1 MRKNGRREA
10 SRKRPRRFLVVSLL
24 FGLVSWAGLP
34 SDSFAESTP
43 ASSFHDLLGPLGL
56 RPADLHLKPETFPT
70 DPWRLSLTDELLT
83 RPIPTAIRLE
93 AAAWNIG
100 SAGTPREILTD
111 LAELVDLSPPSPPPG
126 RSAVGFPVPDA
137 SGIPEDLPRALGEF
151 IILLGRAD
159 RMVEEALSPLDR
171 ETRAFLRSRIDLL
184 GIGRDD
190 PETDWDERE
199 AVRYLRAA
207 EQVDRSTIVAAGLLT
222 LLGLEA
228 FLVTVDRLRRGGM
241 LSGLDGAGTPLLDFS
256 TPWGR
261 VLVGGTERNIYHDS
275 ALLILDLGG
284 DDVYLNQA
292 GGTEEGQ
299 PVAVVVDL
307 EGDDLYM
314 TETTGA
320 QGAGLLGIGLL
331 VDLAGDDEYRAGD
344 LAQGAS
350 LFGVGIH
357 WDREGR
363 DSYHAKRMAQGAG
376 AFGIGILLE
385 EAGADSYVVQAF
397 AQGFGLTGGAGLLL
411 DRQGDDH
418 YVSLGGPPDYR
429 QMGHHQSFAQ
439 GFGLGLRPLASGGV
453 GILMDKE
460 GADRYLAD
468 YFGQG
473 GGYWYGL
480 GALLDQDG
488 DDRYEA
494 TRYCQGAGVHLAVG
508 LLVDRSGADLY
519 RAWGVA
525 QGVGHDLAFGWLR
538 DLAGDDLYES
548 HWLSQGAGSTNGFG
562 LLTDERGDD
571 RYLGGEATVQ
581 GFGRIEREHEA
592 LGILLDAE
600 GRDRYTGPG
609 QDGSV
614 WRQGEIGL
622 GADDGTWPDLAS
634 PAEPGLQTKGPRT
647 RHNGETFYP
656 HAPIPIVPGDPRLA
670 LLLKEA
676 STFKAGMKAE
686 AARLAAE
693 SELLTIGQEA
703 TPYLVQVLRSADIGK
718 VLVAMEVLK
727 QIGPPASP
735 ALQEALGDPA
745 WHVRRRAASLLS
757 QIDDSKA
764 ATLLLRAGLHDP
776 DWGVRAKA
784 AIGIA
789 QMASAPKETLSVLV
803 RLVREDQD
811 RDVRRSALLALA
823 AIGDPSFIPVLLDSL
838 RDRDFTVRRAASRA
852 LAKIPGAREPL
863 LELIARKAEDPLM
876 ISLARQALK
885 ELERR

>member
-1 MRKNGRREA
+1 M
-10 SRKRPRRFLVVSLL
+10 
-24 FGLVSWAGLP
+24 
-34 SDSFAESTP
+34 
-43 ASSFHDLLGPLGL
+43 
-56 RPADLHLKPETFPT
+56 
-70 DPWRLSLTDELLT
+70 DELLT
-83 RPIPTAIRLE
+83 RPIPATIHFQPE
-93 AAAWNIG
+93 AWSVIG
-100 SAGTPREILTD
+100 SASTPREILTSLAD
-111 LAELVDLSPPSPPPG
+111 LIDLSPASPRPG
-126 RSAVGFPVPDA
+126 RPAVSFPVPEV
-137 SGIPEDLPRALGEF
+137 SGIPDGLRRALAEF
-151 IILLGRAD
+151 ITRLGQAD
-159 RMVEEALSPLDR
+159 RMVEEALSPLDD
-171 ETRAFLRSRIDLL
+171 ETRAFLRSRSDLL
-184 GIGRDD
+184 GIGGDNL
-190 PETDWDERE
+190 EVDWDERE
-199 AVRYLRAA
+199 AVRYLRTA
-207 EQVDRSTIVAAGLLT
+207 EKMDRSMIIAAGLVSLS
-222 LLGLEA
+222 GLET
-228 FLVTVDRLRRGGM
+228 FLATINRLSQEGT
-241 LSGLDGAGTPLLDFS
+241 LSGLDGAGRPLLDFS

-261 VLVGGTERNIYHDS
+261 VLVGGIERNTYRDP

-284 DDVYLNQA
+284 DDVYQNRA
-292 GGTEEGQ
+292 GGTEAGQ
-299 PVAVVVDL
+299 QVAVVVDL
-307 EGDDLYM
+307 AGDDLYM
-314 TETTGA
+314 TEKTGA

-344 LAQGAS
+344 FAQGAS

-363 DSYHAKRMAQGAG
+363 DSFRAKQFAQGAG
-376 AFGIGILLE
+376 AFGVGILLD
-385 EAGADSYVVQAF
+385 EAGTDAYTVQAF

-411 DRQGDDH
+411 DRQGDDQ

-429 QMGHHQSFAQ
+429 QEGHHQSFAQ

-453 GILMDKE
+453 GILVDQE

-480 GALLDQDG
+480 GALLDENG

-494 TRYCQGAGVHLAVG
+494 TRYSQGAGIHLAVG
-508 LLVDRSGADLY
+508 LLIDRAGADLY

-548 HWLSQGAGSTNGFG
+548 HWLSQGAGSANGFG
-562 LLTDERGDD
+562 LLMDERGED

-592 LGILLDAE
+592 IGILLDAT

-622 GADDGTWPDLAS
+622 GADDGTWPDFADQPAS
-634 PAEPGLQTKGPRT
+634 RLQRKGPPLG
-647 RHNGETFYP
+647 HHGETFYP
-656 HAPIPIVPGDPRLA
+656 HAPVLIVPDEPRLA

-676 STFKAGMKAE
+676 STFKAGEKAE

-693 SELLTIGQEA
+693 SELVEIGQEA
-703 TPYLVQVLRSADIGK
+703 VSYLVQVLRSADIGK

-727 QIGPPASP
+727 RIGPPAIP
-735 ALQEALGDPA
+735 ALREALGDPA

-757 QIDDSKA
+757 QIEDNEAFTS
-764 ATLLLRAGLHDP
+764 LLRAGLHDP

-784 AIGIA
+784 ATVIA
-789 QMASAPKETLSVLV
+789 QIGVVPKETLSALV

-823 AIGDPSFIPVLLDSL
+823 VIGDPRFIPVLLDSL

-852 LAKIPGAREPL
+852 LAKIPAAREPL
-863 LELIARKAEDPLM
+863 LDFIARKGEDPLT
-876 ISLARQALK
+876 ISLARQALDQ
-885 ELERR
+885 LEQR